1 MPLQSFLQ
9 FLFFYQMQNRHK
21 KNKNIHQ
28 RIITLTVFTKN
39 MFQAPIDSYLFG
51 LVEVIKKG
59 YVN

>member
-1 MPLQSFLQ
+1 MPLHLFLQ
-9 FLFFYQMQNRHK
+9 FLFFYQMQSRHK
-21 KNKNIHQ
+21 KTHQ

-39 MFQAPIDSYLFG
+39 MYQAPTDNYMSG